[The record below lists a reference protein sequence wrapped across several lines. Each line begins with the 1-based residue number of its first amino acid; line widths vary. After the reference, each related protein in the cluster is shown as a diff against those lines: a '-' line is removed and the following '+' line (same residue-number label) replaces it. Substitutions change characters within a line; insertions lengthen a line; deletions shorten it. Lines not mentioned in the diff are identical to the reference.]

1 MPNLEQAR
9 NFFYEAFSNTQGK
22 FNQNEFLGHVVDWI
36 QRNMKPEEVFPKL
49 NIDHNEREQL
59 YHEGYVDGYAAAT
72 EPEDPDS

>member
-1 MPNLEQAR
+1 MPSIEQNR
-9 NFFYEAFSNTQGK
+9 NFFFEVFGNSGGK
-22 FNQNEFLGHVVDWI
+22 FNTNEHLNHVVDWI